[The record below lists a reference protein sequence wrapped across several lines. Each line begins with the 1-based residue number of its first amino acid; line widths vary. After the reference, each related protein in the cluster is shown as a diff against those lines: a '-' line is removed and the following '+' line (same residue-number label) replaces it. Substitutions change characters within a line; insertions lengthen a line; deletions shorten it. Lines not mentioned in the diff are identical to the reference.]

1 MQKIRHRIQ
10 FPKKSEC
17 HLSQADSTFF
27 LLDAEGHRRALRFHD
42 YDQIYGIQG
51 LYEQVFYD
59 RLKCCSPSKLTE
71 ILNETIRQAQE
82 NFTELRVLDFGAGN
96 GIMGEALKK
105 HGVSRLVGVD
115 IIPEARI
122 AAERD
127 RPDIYDAY
135 YVADFCSLNE
145 DDYEE
150 LNSWSLNCLTIA
162 SALGF
167 EDIPTQAFMAAYNII
182 EPKGWIALNI
192 KESFLKK
199 SDHTGFSRL
208 MRELIFSE
216 YLDLHHLE
224 RYRHRLS
231 IEGKP
236 LFYFVI
242 VGRKNINISLETIEK
257 ITSSY
262 K

>member
-1 MQKIRHRIQ
+1 MQKVRHRIQ
-10 FPKKSEC
+10 FPKISEC
-17 HLSQADSTFF
+17 HLSQSDSFF
-27 LLDAEGHRRALRFHD
+27 HLLDTEGYRRTLRFHD

-59 RLKCCSPSKLTE
+59 RLKCCSPSKISE
-71 ILNETIRQAQE
+71 ILNETLRQSQA
-82 NFTELRVLDFGAGN
+82 NFNELRVLDFGAGN
-96 GIMGEALKK
+96 GIMGEALKQ

-115 IIPEARI
+115 IIPEAKI

-135 YVADFCSLNE
+135 YVADFCALK
-145 DDYEE
+145 DDDHEE
-150 LNSWSLNCLTIA
+150 LESWSLNCLTIA

-167 EDIPTQAFMAAYNII
+167 EDIPTQAFIAAYNII

-192 KESFLKK
+192 RESFLKK
-199 SDHTGFSRL
+199 SDDTGFSRL
-208 MRELIFSE
+208 VRELIFSE
-216 YLDLHHLE
+216 YIDLHHLE

-242 VGRKNINISLETIEK
+242 VGRKNMDVSLDTIHNFAEVSK
-257 ITSSY
+257 
-262 K
+262 

>member
-1 MQKIRHRIQ
+1 VQKVRHRIQ
-10 FPKKSEC
+10 FPEKSEC

-27 LLDAEGHRRALRFHD
+27 LLDAEGHRRTLRFHD

-59 RLKCCSPSKLTE
+59 RLKCHSHSKISE
-71 ILNETIRQAQE
+71 ILNVTLHQSQE
-82 NFTELRVLDFGAGN
+82 NFSELRVLDFGAGN

-115 IIPEARI
+115 IIPEAKR

-135 YVADFCSLNE
+135 YVADFCALNE

-150 LNSWSLNCLTIA
+150 FDSWSLNCLTIA

-167 EDIPTQAFMAAYNII
+167 DDIPTQAFMTAYNII

-199 SDHTGFSRL
+199 SDSTGFSRL

-242 VGRKNINISLETIEK
+242 VGRKNTDISLDTIEK
-257 ITSSY
+257 FTGSY